1 MRAGPCQKS
10 KHQHDA
16 NKVGEDVLHLAVC
29 IHAFMQVWTSGSLG
43 VGCACLHGEEPHVGS
58 ICLLRSQIPTMVTAM
73 EGSGNRISE
82 DKGKNNLSTLQVL

>member
-1 MRAGPCQKS
+1 MRAGQCQES

-29 IHAFMQVWTSGSLG
+29 TLAFTQLWTSGPLG
-43 VGCACLHGEEPHVGS
+43 VGCACLHGEEPRVGS

-73 EGSGNRISE
+73 EGSGNRTSE
-82 DKGKNNLSTLQVL
+82 DKGKSNLRTLQVL